1 MPLKPIGK
9 GNLVQSVV
17 ESIVGSVKNGT
28 FNPGDRLPSIK
39 EISEALR
46 VSIGSVREGLKQL
59 QSMGIIRIQ
68 HGVGTY
74 VTDSINFQNL
84 LDSYKNLITL
94 QEKNFDEVMEAR
106 VIIECET
113 SRLAAERADKEEQ
126 DALAQLVSSMKRCV
140 NNAKEYNM
148 YDVEFHMT
156 IAKASKNT
164 VLVTFLESIQGLIS
178 SIVEEMLFIPKQS
191 ETANINHESICL
203 SINNGNASNASTNMK
218 KHLME
223 VQKTARRYIYKEE

>member
-1 MPLKPIGK
+1 MPMKPIGK

-28 FNPGDRLPSIK
+28 FNPGDRLPPIK

-74 VTDSINFQNL
+74 VNDSINFQNL

-94 QEKNFDEVMEAR
+94 QKKNFDEVMEAR
-106 VIIECET
+106 EIIECET
-113 SRLAAERADKEEQ
+113 SRLAAERADKEEK
-126 DALAQLVSSMKRCV
+126 DALNRLVSSMKRCIH
-140 NNAKEYNM
+140 NTKEYNL
-148 YDVEFHMT
+148 YDVEFHIT

-191 ETANINHESICL
+191 ETANIGHESICL
-203 SINNGNASNASTNMK
+203 SINNGNASSASANMK